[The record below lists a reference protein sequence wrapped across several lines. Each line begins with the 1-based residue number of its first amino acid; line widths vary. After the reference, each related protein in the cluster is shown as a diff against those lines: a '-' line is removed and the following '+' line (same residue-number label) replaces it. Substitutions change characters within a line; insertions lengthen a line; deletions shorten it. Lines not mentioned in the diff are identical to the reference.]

1 MAFEEIM
8 AKILVVDDDAI
19 NLRMMSYTLQKNGH
33 TIFTAM
39 HGRKALECLGETPID
54 LVITDLTMPEMDGMT
69 LLKQMRADERYRD
82 LPVIMLTASG
92 QDEDRHTARSE
103 GADEFLTKP
112 TSSRELAG
120 TVSRLLG

>member
-1 MAFEEIM
+1 MAN
-8 AKILVVDDDAI
+8 ILVVDDDAI
-19 NLRMMSYTLQKNGH
+19 NVRMMSYTLQKNGH

-39 HGRKALECLGETPID
+39 HGRKALERLAETPIE
-54 LVITDLTMPEMDGMT
+54 LVITDLTMPEMDGLT
-69 LLKQMRADERYRD
+69 LLKHMRADERYRE

-103 GADEFLTKP
+103 GVDEFLTKP

-120 TVSRLLG
+120 TVSRLLT